1 MSNNDKENDNIEI
14 NENNNLLNNNMSN
27 NDKENDNIEMNQ
39 NNNLLNNNITLLD
52 LAKIQNDLLI
62 QLNNIKNEMNNKFE
76 KEIKLNEESLDEINT
91 KFISLE
97 GINKSFTNSISSLN
111 VKIDNYKELN
121 SFKKKAESQLITHE
135 IKLNTIITDLNEAKF
150 KYDKIYIDNLTLP
163 GYIGQYAKY
172 KNLSEYIY
180 NNIQNIS
187 LLINVKDE
195 MKEEIKE
202 LKNKVE
208 NMVKDVVKIVN
219 SAELRCNMYSDNKCK
234 ILENDFK
241 LENKIINDK
250 IMEVRM
256 NNIKEA
262 IDLEKRT
269 QEFQKEWDKILLIKN
284 EISKKLIDHLLIY
297 KTDADTAIK
306 KYNEGKIE
314 FDKVKRRFG
323 DMVDFI
329 KDVRFRKNL
338 GIYKEIS
345 KREIKG
351 IVNKLDFNRKS
362 DSSDSDLDKVD
373 LNYDFKTGKKIKD
386 DVISD
391 EEEYEKKK
399 KVKKLVRR
407 LTSKNIDFLNNE
419 MKNNIDNNSKDKI
432 KNVKL
437 NNKIRTL
444 SKNSISESDDDSILN
459 NRKRLNTNINSIKN
473 SIEEKGNK
481 TYINRFIKNKIKIE
495 KDESNNI
502 HSYSKEEKNKK
513 KNSDNL
519 IKTKVNFDLNNPINK
534 STISND
540 NLTKKKINSNRND
553 KNSLEIE
560 MFNSNLS
567 KRSKSS
573 KNKNINIQINKSRK
587 NTPTNNNEKKYNNS
601 IRKLTSPDK
610 RQINNSILDKNNNS
624 ILDKNNNSILDKNI
638 EIEQKKI
645 NQKIKENKDNNDE
658 KIINQIQNDNKEN
671 NNKENNNNQ
680 NQENNNQNNK
690 MSNSEYK
697 FDNEE
702 LDIESSSSEK
712 KNISLGK
719 INKYQIKSYDNII
732 PINKKILNSSLQN
745 SISSIEKKDKIE
757 FNQNIKIVDQNINKK
772 LDSPNKI
779 NINFNK
785 KIFTSPI
792 YKKSVIKIKQLSKEN
807 SEKNINTNDY
817 NIIQFPISER
827 VLIEKN
833 LQKTKKI
840 NYNITNQFNKSYN
853 SITPLKKNLSP
864 NNFIPDINL
873 ENNISLPTNIKK
885 PNNYIFDKRPKDY
898 DPEFNFNFIE
908 LGFNNNFS
916 YNKLNNNDKS
926 DIGSK
931 NNLNLNKR
939 KNLNKLNSNY
949 NLSKTSLNIFQ
960 KENNEIKNTQNII
973 NINDIFP
980 SSKKKIKFIKIGK
993 TNYKDE

>member
-419 MKNNIDNNSKDKI
+419 MKNNIDNNSNYKI

-502 HSYSKEEKNKK
+502 HSYSKE
-513 KNSDNL
+513 
-519 IKTKVNFDLNNPINK
+519 NK
-534 STISND
+534 S
-540 NLTKKKINSNRND
+540 
-553 KNSLEIE
+553 
-560 MFNSNLS
+560 
-567 KRSKSS
+567 
-573 KNKNINIQINKSRK
+573 
-587 NTPTNNNEKKYNNS
+587 
-601 IRKLTSPDK
+601 
-610 RQINNSILDKNNNS
+610 
-624 ILDKNNNSILDKNI
+624 
-638 EIEQKKI
+638 
-645 NQKIKENKDNNDE
+645 
-658 KIINQIQNDNKEN
+658 
-671 NNKENNNNQ
+671 
-680 NQENNNQNNK
+680 
-690 MSNSEYK
+690 
-697 FDNEE
+697 
-702 LDIESSSSEK
+702 
-712 KNISLGK
+712 
-719 INKYQIKSYDNII
+719 
-732 PINKKILNSSLQN
+732 
-745 SISSIEKKDKIE
+745 
-757 FNQNIKIVDQNINKK
+757 
-772 LDSPNKI
+772 
-779 NINFNK
+779 
-785 KIFTSPI
+785 
-792 YKKSVIKIKQLSKEN
+792 
-807 SEKNINTNDY
+807 
-817 NIIQFPISER
+817 
-827 VLIEKN
+827 
-833 LQKTKKI
+833 
-840 NYNITNQFNKSYN
+840 
-853 SITPLKKNLSP
+853 
-864 NNFIPDINL
+864 
-873 ENNISLPTNIKK
+873 
-885 PNNYIFDKRPKDY
+885 
-898 DPEFNFNFIE
+898 
-908 LGFNNNFS
+908 
-916 YNKLNNNDKS
+916 
-926 DIGSK
+926 
-931 NNLNLNKR
+931 
-939 KNLNKLNSNY
+939 
-949 NLSKTSLNIFQ
+949 
-960 KENNEIKNTQNII
+960 
-973 NINDIFP
+973 
-980 SSKKKIKFIKIGK
+980 
-993 TNYKDE
+993 